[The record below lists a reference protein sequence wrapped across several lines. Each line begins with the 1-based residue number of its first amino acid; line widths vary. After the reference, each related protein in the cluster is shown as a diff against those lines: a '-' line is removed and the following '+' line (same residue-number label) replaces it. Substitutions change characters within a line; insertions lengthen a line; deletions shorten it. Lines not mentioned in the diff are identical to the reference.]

1 MTNTKINQSFK
12 RHANT
17 HTYMIGWDV
26 GGAHLKAA
34 LFQVDT
40 INKTSQLLEVKQVSC
55 PLWQGLSQLTI
66 VIQCI
71 WDAMAQSIP
80 TLNQTLVQTQI
91 QHFITMTGELVD
103 IFEHRLQGVIQI
115 SQLMQSQL
123 LGDHWFYLMQDDI
136 KKPQFIKL
144 KPNTSEDYVEHWQ
157 SIASANWH
165 ASASFIAKLVQH
177 ALFVDI
183 GSTTSDFTVI
193 KYHEVQAHAFTD
205 GARMRAH
212 TLVYTGVVRT
222 SVMSIGQ
229 NVAFDGAMTSVA
241 AEHFATSA
249 DIYRLTVDLIESND
263 MSDTADGAGKT
274 RQASAKRLARM
285 VGCDAS
291 EHDFKT
297 WQALAQSFK
306 ALQFERLLAVADLHL
321 KAHFS
326 DKDLIPIII
335 GAGVGNF
342 LVKEISQALGLPFMA
357 VVDYVNALD
366 DEAASSSELQ
376 AQISISLPAVA
387 VGSLG
392 VAFLMH
398 HDRECKDEYESS

>member
-1 MTNTKINQSFK
+1 MTKTKINRSLLL
-12 RHANT
+12 HANT
-17 HTYMIGWDV
+17 HTYIIGWDV
-26 GGAHLKAA
+26 GGAHIKAG

-40 INKTSQLLEVKQVSC
+40 INKTSQLLEVKQVPC

-66 VIQCI
+66 AIQCI
-71 WDAMAQSIP
+71 WDAMTQSVP

-115 SQLMQSQL
+115 SQLMQSKL

-165 ASASFIAKLVQH
+165 ASASLIAKLVQH

-249 DIYRLTVDLIESND
+249 DIYRLTGDLIEAND

-274 RQASAKRLARM
+274 REASAKRLARM

-291 EHDFKT
+291 EYDFKT
-297 WQALAQSFK
+297 LQALAQSFK

-326 DKDLIPIII
+326 DTDPMPIII
-335 GAGVGNF
+335 GAGVGSF
-342 LVKEISQALGLPFMA
+342 LVKDIAQALGLPFMA
-357 VVDYVNALD
+357 VEDYIHALED
-366 DEAASSSELQ
+366 SAASPWQ
-376 AQISISLPAVA
+376 GQPQMCVSLPAVA
-387 VGSLG
+387 VGLLG

-398 HDRECKDEYESS
+398 HDRDCKDDHGS

>member
-1 MTNTKINQSFK
+1 
-12 RHANT
+12 
-17 HTYMIGWDV
+17 
-26 GGAHLKAA
+26 
-34 LFQVDT
+34 
-40 INKTSQLLEVKQVSC
+40 
-55 PLWQGLSQLTI
+55 
-66 VIQCI
+66 
-71 WDAMAQSIP
+71 
-80 TLNQTLVQTQI
+80 
-91 QHFITMTGELVD
+91 
-103 IFEHRLQGVIQI
+103 
-115 SQLMQSQL
+115 MQSVL
-123 LGDHWFYLMQDDI
+123 LGDHWFYVMQDDA

-144 KPNTSEDYVEHWQ
+144 KANTSEDYVEHWQ

-165 ASASFIAKLVQH
+165 ASAALIAKVVQH

-193 KYHEVQAHAFTD
+193 KYHKVQANAFTD

-249 DIYRLTVDLIESND
+249 DIYRLTADLIEAND
-263 MSDTADGAGKT
+263 MSDTADGAEKT
-274 RQASAKRLARM
+274 LEASAKRLARM

-297 WQALAQSFK
+297 WQALAQGFK
-306 ALQFERLLAVADLHL
+306 MLQFERLLAVADLHL

-326 DKDLIPIII
+326 DKDPMPIII
-335 GAGVGNF
+335 GAGVGSF
-342 LVKEISQALGLPFMA
+342 LVKEIAQALGLPFTA
-357 VVDYVNALD
+357 VEDYVNALED
-366 DEAASSSELQ
+366 SAASPWQGQ
-376 AQISISLPAVA
+376 AQMCVSLPAVA
-387 VGSLG
+387 VGLLG

-398 HDRECKDEYESS
+398 HDRECEDGHGS

>member
-1 MTNTKINQSFK
+1 MTKTKINRSLLL
-12 RHANT
+12 HANT

-26 GGAHLKAA
+26 GGAHLKAG

-40 INKTSQLLEVKQVSC
+40 INKTSQLLEVKQVPC

-66 VIQCI
+66 AIQCI
-71 WDAMAQSIP
+71 WDAMAQSVP
-80 TLNQTLVQTQI
+80 TLNQNLVQTQA

-115 SQLMQSQL
+115 SQLIQSKL

-165 ASASFIAKLVQH
+165 ASASLIAKLVQH

-193 KYHEVQAHAFTD
+193 KYHKVQAHAFTD
-205 GARMRAH
+205 GERMRAH

-229 NVAFDGAMTSVA
+229 NVAFDGATTSVA

-249 DIYRLTVDLIESND
+249 DIYRLTGDLIEAND

-274 RQASAKRLARM
+274 REASAKRLARM

-291 EHDFKT
+291 EYDFKT
-297 WQALAQSFK
+297 LQALAQSFK

-326 DKDLIPIII
+326 DTDPMPIII
-335 GAGVGNF
+335 GAGVGSF
-342 LVKEISQALGLPFMA
+342 LVKDIAQALGLPFMA
-357 VVDYVNALD
+357 VEDYIKALED
-366 DEAASSSELQ
+366 SEAFPCKGQ
-376 AQISISLPAVA
+376 AQMSVSLPAVA
-387 VGSLG
+387 VGLLG

-398 HDRECKDEYESS
+398 HDRECKNEHGS

>member
-1 MTNTKINQSFK
+1 MTNTKINQSLEF
-12 RHANT
+12 HANK
-17 HTYMIGWDV
+17 HTYIVGWDV
-26 GGAHLKAA
+26 GGAHLKAG

-40 INKTSQLLEVKQVSC
+40 INKTSQLLEVKQVPC
-55 PLWQGLSQLTI
+55 ALWQGLSQLTI
-66 VIQCI
+66 AIQCI
-71 WDAMAQSIP
+71 WDAMAQSVP
-80 TLNQTLVQTQI
+80 TLNQTLVKTQI

-103 IFEHRLQGVIQI
+103 IFEHRLQGVTQI
-115 SQLMQSQL
+115 SQLMQSVL
-123 LGDHWFYLMQDDI
+123 LGDHWFYVMQDDA

-144 KPNTSEDYVEHWQ
+144 KANTSEDYVEHWQ

-165 ASASFIAKLVQH
+165 ASAALIAKVVQH

-193 KYHEVQAHAFTD
+193 KYHKVQANAFTD

-249 DIYRLTVDLIESND
+249 DIYRLTADLIEAND
-263 MSDTADGAGKT
+263 MSDTADGAEKT
-274 RQASAKRLARM
+274 LEASAKRLARM

-297 WQALAQSFK
+297 WQALAQGFK
-306 ALQFERLLAVADLHL
+306 MLQFERLLAVADLHL

-326 DKDLIPIII
+326 DKDPMPIII
-335 GAGVGNF
+335 GAGVGSF
-342 LVKEISQALGLPFMA
+342 LVKEIAQALGLPFTA
-357 VVDYVNALD
+357 VEDYFNALED
-366 DEAASSSELQ
+366 SAASPWQGQ
-376 AQISISLPAVA
+376 AQMCVSLPAVA
-387 VGSLG
+387 VGLLG

-398 HDRECKDEYESS
+398 HDRECEDGHGS

>member
-1 MTNTKINQSFK
+1 MTNTKSNHSLEL
-12 RHANT
+12 HANT
-17 HTYMIGWDV
+17 HTYIIGWDV
-26 GGAHLKAA
+26 GGAHLKAG

-40 INKTSQLLEVKQVSC
+40 INKTSQLLEVKQVPC

-66 VIQCI
+66 AIQCI
-71 WDAMAQSIP
+71 WDAMAHSVP
-80 TLNQTLVQTQI
+80 TLNQTLVQTKI

-103 IFEHRLQGVIQI
+103 IFEHRLQGVTQI
-115 SQLMQSQL
+115 SQLMQSEL
-123 LGDHWFYLMQDDI
+123 LGDHWFYLMQVDT

-157 SIASANWH
+157 SIASSNWH
-165 ASASFIAKLVQH
+165 ASASLIAKLVQH

-193 KYHEVQAHAFTD
+193 NYHKVQAHAFTD

-249 DIYRLTVDLIESND
+249 DIYRLTGDLIEAND

-274 RQASAKRLARM
+274 REASAKRLARM

-291 EHDFKT
+291 EYDFKT
-297 WQALAQSFK
+297 LQALAQSFK

-326 DKDLIPIII
+326 DKDPMPIII
-335 GAGVGNF
+335 GAGVGSF
-342 LVKEISQALGLPFMA
+342 LVKDIAQALGLPFMA
-357 VVDYVNALD
+357 VEDYVNALED
-366 DEAASSSELQ
+366 SAAFPWQGQ
-376 AQISISLPAVA
+376 AQMSVSLPAVA
-387 VGSLG
+387 VGLLG

-398 HDRECKDEYESS
+398 HDRECKNEHGS